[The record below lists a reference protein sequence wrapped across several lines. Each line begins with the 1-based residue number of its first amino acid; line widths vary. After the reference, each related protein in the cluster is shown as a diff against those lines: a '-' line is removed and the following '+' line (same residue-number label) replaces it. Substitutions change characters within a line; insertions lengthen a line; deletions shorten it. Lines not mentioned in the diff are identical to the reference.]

1 MPEAVQGSLPIEP
14 AAPAAVIAPKPAAP
28 VRKFVLPAESVKT
41 EVKAPPPAA
50 AAEAAQNTEEQAPS
64 AEPEGDKP
72 ESKEAETPEQ
82 AAKRQ
87 GRRFERK
94 LDKAYRERAEA
105 LARAEHF
112 EKQLNE
118 RAPQAQADTGA
129 PKLEQFDYDPEKYA
143 KALAEHETKKAEK
156 GWADTRRNEEA
167 RKKNEVLVSA
177 WEEKSEK
184 ASDKYDDFATVVGEL
199 KPVNVL
205 TAAVMKVDADVAYHL
220 AKTPKEAERIAN
232 LDPVDQIL
240 EIGRLEAKLLAKP
253 EKPKMPSKAP
263 EPIKPLSG
271 SGATV
276 TDVPSEK
283 DDMKD
288 WMRKRQKQVHG
299 KR

>member
-1 MPEAVQGSLPIEP
+1 MPEAVQGSLPIGAPTPP
-14 AAPAAVIAPKPAAP
+14 AVVNTPPPA
-28 VRKFVLPAESVKT
+28 RKFVLPAESVKT

-50 AAEAAQNTEEQAPS
+50 AAEAAQNKEEQAPS
-64 AEPEGDKP
+64 ADPEGDKP
-72 ESKEAETPEQ
+72 ETPEETPEQ
-82 AAKRQ
+82 AEKRRE
-87 GRRFERK
+87 GRRFGRK

-105 LARAEHF
+105 VARAELA

-118 RAPQAQADTGA
+118 RQATKAAEDTGA

-143 KALAEHETKKAEK
+143 QAKADFEKKKLEKEWEGKRRSEETKK
-156 GWADTRRNEEA
+156 
-167 RKKNEVLVSA
+167 KNESLVSA
-177 WEEKSEK
+177 WEEKAEK
-184 ASDKYDDFATVVGEL
+184 ASDKYDDFESIVGPL
-199 KPVNVL
+199 KPENVL
-205 TAAVMKVDADVAYHL
+205 TAAIMKSDADVAYHL
-220 AKTPKEAERIAN
+220 GKNPKEAQRIAA

-240 EIGRLEAKLLAKP
+240 EIGRLEAKLAAKP
-253 EKPKMPSKAP
+253 EKPKTPSKAP

-271 SGATV
+271 AGSTV